1 MKKSSQKRHEAQS
14 TDSLSRIKAHFASMR
29 QRISGVSQ
37 AKQHKSFRRTYRR
50 DYARALPL
58 PGYWAMTFSVVGM
71 LRHNKRLF
79 GLLALTYAL
88 LTSALVGI
96 ASQDVYS
103 QVSDTFRQ
111 FSGTMLGGQWS
122 AVTQTTMLLGA
133 ALGGSFS
140 GTLTDVQW
148 VYECIL
154 LLMVWLTTIW
164 LLRAVLAGRT
174 PKLRDGIYHSGAPI
188 VPTFLIGL
196 VLFLQLIPAAI
207 AALGLY
213 AALPSGI
220 LDSGVAAMLLSI
232 AGLLLVVLSLYW
244 ITSTL
249 VALVVVT
256 LPGMYPFEAL
266 RTAAEI
272 VSGRRIRILLRLLW
286 VGLTTLTL
294 WLVAMLPVVLIDA
307 WIKSMWPAVRS
318 VPIVPL
324 ALLAVSSLLTI
335 WAASYV
341 YLLYRKVVDSDAA
354 A

>member
-1 MKKSSQKRHEAQS
+1 MKKSSQKRHEAHS
-14 TDSLSRIKAHFASMR
+14 TDILSRVIAGVRSVY
-29 QRISGVSQ
+29 QRIARSIQ
-37 AKQHKSFRRTYRR
+37 AKPHKSFRRTYRR
-50 DYARALPL
+50 DYTRALPL
-58 PGYWAMTFSVVGM
+58 PGYWAMTLYVVGI
-71 LRHNKRLF
+71 LRRNKKLF
-79 GLLALTYAL
+79 GLLALTYAI

-111 FSGTMLGGQWS
+111 FSGTLFDDQWS
-122 AVTQTTMLLGA
+122 VVTQTTMLLGA
-133 ALGGSFS
+133 ALGGSLS

-148 VYECIL
+148 MYECIL

-164 LLRAVLAGRT
+164 LLRAVLAGRA

-188 VPTFLIGL
+188 VPTFLVGL

-244 ITSTL
+244 ITGTL

-286 VGLTTLTL
+286 VGFTTFAL
-294 WLVAMLPVVLIDA
+294 WLVVMLPVVLLDA
-307 WIKSMWPAVRS
+307 LIKNTWPVTQS

-324 ALLAVSSLLTI
+324 ALLAVSSILTI

-341 YLLYRKVVDSDAA
+341 YLLYRKVVDSDAVA
-354 A
+354 